1 MRLPN
6 GDAAIIPPEKL
17 RGYLLA
23 HSHPIGHFKARFF
36 GSLGFS
42 AEDWRALETQ
52 IRSLLTNDAV
62 KKEKTKYGQ
71 KYEIRGTITGVN
83 GRQAD
88 IVTAW
93 IILENDPNPRFITAY
108 PGGEQ

>member
-6 GDAAIIPPEKL
+6 SDAAIIHPEKL

-36 GSLGFS
+36 DSPGFS

-62 KKEKTKYGQ
+62 KKEKTEYGQ
-71 KYEIRGTITGVN
+71 
-83 GRQAD
+83 
-88 IVTAW
+88 
-93 IILENDPNPRFITAY
+93 
-108 PGGEQ
+108 